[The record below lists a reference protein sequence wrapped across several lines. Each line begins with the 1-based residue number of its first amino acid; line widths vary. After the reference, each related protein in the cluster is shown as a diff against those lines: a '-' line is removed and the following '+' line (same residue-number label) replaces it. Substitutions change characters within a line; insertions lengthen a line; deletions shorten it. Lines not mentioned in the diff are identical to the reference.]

1 MFDSLGQFGAAFWG
15 FMSPGVLFT
24 VLWATFLGIVIG
36 ALPGLTATMGVALMT
51 TLTFTMPHT
60 QAILVLVCIYVGAIY
75 GGSRSA
81 ILLNIP
87 GTPASACS
95 TLDGYPAG
103 APGPGRAAPWA
114 SPPRARGSAR
124 CLARCAWP
132 RFTPVLSEMALKFQ
146 SFEFFW
152 IALFGIVIAGTLAG
166 GDALKGYLAGFLGLW
181 IATIGQEP
189 YYNYQRFAFGSTD
202 LAGGIGLLPA
212 LVGAFGVAEVLQAM
226 RGPAV
231 KAISS
236 TIDSVIPRIADVLQH
251 WRTILRSG
259 AIGTFIGILPGLG
272 EDTAAWSSY
281 AAARRASKEKEKY
294 GKGSI
299 EGLMSAE
306 TGESACVPGAI
317 IPVLTLAVPGSA
329 PAAVLM
335 AAMMIHDL
343 NPGPNLMLQTPEF
356 FYQIVAMLVIA
367 DMSKLLFGL
376 DAGAAAAVDPARAA
390 RAADAGR
397 VRAVRGR
404 RLRHHLARVRHLR
417 HAVLRLRR
425 LRPARAQV
433 PDGADD
439 PGAGAGRSAGE
450 EPDARAGAVG
460 RQRRPVLHAAR
471 VRGPL
476 RHHHPVDPVVDPGRQ
491 PVGCAT
497 RSPPGGASIGGKR
510 RWRLTGLG
518 PISQD
523 G

>member
-1 MFDSLGQFGAAFWG
+1 MLGSLEQFGGALTHLLSGW
-15 FMSPGVLFT
+15 GVLNVF
-24 VLWATFLGIVIG
+24 WATLLGIIIG

-51 TLTFTMPHT
+51 TLTFTMPHE

-95 TLDGYPAG
+95 TLDGFPLARQG
-103 APGPGRAAPWA
+103 LAGRAMGI
-114 SPPRARGSAR
+114 STSGSWLGTLFGIVCVAA
-124 CLARCAWP
+124 L
-132 RFTPVLSEMALKFQ
+132 TPVLSEVALKFQ

-152 IALFGIVIAGTLAG
+152 IALFGIVICGTLAG
-166 GDALKGYLAGFLGLW
+166 GDPLKGYLAGFLGLFV
-181 IATIGQEP
+181 ATIGQEP

-212 LVGAFGVAEVLQAM
+212 LVGAFGIAEVLQSM

-231 KAISS
+231 EPVSS
-236 TIDSVIPRIADVLQH
+236 RVESVIPRLEDVFRY

-299 EGLMSAE
+299 EGLMAAE

-317 IPVLTLAVPGSA
+317 IPELTLAVPGSA

-335 AAMMIHDL
+335 AAMLIHNL

-356 FYQIVAMLVIA
+356 FYQIVAMLLIA
-367 DMSKLLFGL
+367 DMSKLFYGLTLVRPLLWILLVPRERLMPIVFVLCVVGSYAITSRVFDIYVMLFFGFFGFILRELKFPMAPLILGL
-376 DAGAAAAVDPARAA
+376 VLGDLLEKNMTRGLVLSGGSILPFFTRPVSAVLAAITIFSISWSIPGFHRWVVGLFRRRSASGAA
-390 RAADAGR
+390 
-397 VRAVRGR
+397 
-404 RLRHHLARVRHLR
+404 
-417 HAVLRLRR
+417 
-425 LRPARAQV
+425 
-433 PDGADD
+433 
-439 PGAGAGRSAGE
+439 
-450 EPDARAGAVG
+450 
-460 RQRRPVLHAAR
+460 
-471 VRGPL
+471 
-476 RHHHPVDPVVDPGRQ
+476 
-491 PVGCAT
+491 T
-497 RSPPGGASIGGKR
+497 
-510 RWRLTGLG
+510 
-518 PISQD
+518 
-523 G
+523 